1 MLRIFQIVVLVS
13 VLITPPQLASGF
25 NCVQGIKC
33 ENTTLT
39 LLVLTV
45 TGAATLVGAV
55 GYLSSA
61 LTKVTNETKNTE
73 QQAYLKQNQ
82 LEIIEALATG
92 QGQFIDDLM
101 FALEIPRGKV
111 GTFTHRLTARYGELI
126 ELIAT
131 DQITPLRAKTFFNII
146 VKLRAQI

>member
-1 MLRIFQIVVLVS
+1 MLKIFQIVVLVS
-13 VLITPPQLASGF
+13 ILITPPQLASGCT
-25 NCVQGIKC
+25 NGDC
-33 ENTTLT
+33 EKLT
-39 LLVLTV
+39 STMIVV
-45 TGAATLVGAV
+45 TATGVAGLAVGV

-61 LTKVTNETKNTE
+61 STEATENSE

-92 QGQFIDDLM
+92 QGRFIDDLT
-101 FALEIPRGKV
+101 FALEIPRDKV
-111 GTFTHRLTARYGELI
+111 GTFTHRLTARYDELI

-131 DQITPLRAKTFFNII
+131 DQITPLRAKAFFNII

>member
-25 NCVQGIKC
+25 PTSIIKNEES
-33 ENTTLT
+33 ENMTSTV
-39 LLVLTV
+39 LVIAI

-61 LTKVTNETKNTE
+61 LTKETKSSE

-92 QGQFIDDLM
+92 QGQFIDDLT
-101 FALEIPRGKV
+101 FALEIPRDKV
-111 GTFTHRLTARYGELI
+111 GTFTHRLTARYDELI
-126 ELIAT
+126 EFVGT